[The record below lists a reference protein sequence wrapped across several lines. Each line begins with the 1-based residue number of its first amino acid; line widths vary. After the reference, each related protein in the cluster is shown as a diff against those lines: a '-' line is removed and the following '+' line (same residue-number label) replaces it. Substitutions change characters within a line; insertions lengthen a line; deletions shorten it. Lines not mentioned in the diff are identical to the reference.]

1 MRFMNLHVI
10 VGGLLLTVLICAGFW
25 LYTQWDTKRFEESLQ
40 NSPVMETHKQEA
52 TKRQVEHSQKITE
65 ISENTEMFPE
75 IGASEQ
81 ETNKSNIAVPAEST
95 DVAGTT
101 TDSTSMNNFFDQL
114 FEQSIGDVN
123 GSEESTDVSE
133 QVPYDMAVVKAG
145 FDDYNA
151 YLVSNPEYAYQ
162 RLDDAFREQYGD
174 DPDVDILVDTI
185 RRGNN
190 GPMTI
195 NDAIKWMETMVRL
208 MSKDGVSPPEAVESI
223 KDAIEMLT
231 IAKQMAHEDGVEI
244 KYEGNFHIGE

>member
-10 VGGLLLTVLICAGFW
+10 VGGLILTVLICAGFW

-40 NSPVMETHKQEA
+40 NSSVMETHSQET
-52 TKRQVEHSQKITE
+52 TKPQAEHPRKIVETTE
-65 ISENTEMFPE
+65 NAISSTPMRE
-75 IGASEQ
+75 AKQ
-81 ETNKSNIAVPAEST
+81 ETNKRGVSTPSESP
-95 DVAGTT
+95 DVAGFT
-101 TDSTSMNNFFDQL
+101 TDGAGMDSFFDQWL
-114 FEQSIGDVN
+114 EQSIGDVN